1 MLFPSCVTL
10 SHAHE
15 LLAFVVVLVTP
26 SIIPRSCWRIST
38 CFAPTKVA
46 CNLSASGRKGGCG
59 GESRIWD
66 PKRGARVALTPTF
79 WGALA
84 LCSNTQKR
92 GSLLQIE
99 SHHPRTRS
107 ANYRPLART
116 GLLPLLERKVLPE
129 HGILVTL
136 RIVYGCFP
144 ATNY

>member
-1 MLFPSCVTL
+1 MLFPRCVTI

-15 LLAFVVVLVTP
+15 LLAFVVILVTP
-26 SIIPRSCWRIST
+26 SITPRSCWRIST

-59 GESRIWD
+59 RIWD
-66 PKRGARVALTPTF
+66 PNRGAWVALMPTF

-84 LCSNTQKR
+84 LCSNTQKQ

-99 SHHPRTRS
+99 SLHPRKRS
-107 ANYRPLART
+107 ANYSPLART
-116 GLLPLLERKVLPE
+116 GLLPLLEHKVRPE

-136 RIVYGCFP
+136 HIVCGCFP